1 MLPQKEM
8 KEPRLKTF
16 LSLAVKLTLLIDS
29 PRGVLK
35 FFKGVNS
42 HSLEFLKHTHMLC
55 GIMLLFRMDRGGGL
69 EVVCGQRSCQSAKE
83 QWVPETPPNLGE

>member
-55 GIMLLFRMDRGGGL
+55 GIMLLFRMD
-69 EVVCGQRSCQSAKE
+69 QRRWTGSCMWSKKLSISQR
-83 QWVPETPPNLGE
+83 TMGT